1 MVERNM
7 SAAGMCEA
15 PCRPAGVEGHI
26 TRKKDRVGSWD
37 ISCLATGHVPTWSAS
52 GRRGAEAD
60 DARAREVGPSHS
72 SYEAD
77 EQYGAIR
84 CGAGGA
90 KDWDQGE
97 CAPALPVPG
106 SEPGKRASRRWSAY
120 GRLAVDTR
128 GGSRMRESRTYGSVR
143 GASSNGG
150 PYRDRRP
157 WTKED
162 VRTLKTLAREKIK
175 TASIARKLKR
185 SVDATRQKASV
196 LGVTL
201 GGGRRRKETS

>member
-7 SAAGMCEA
+7 SDAGMRGTVSSRRGRGPHHA
-15 PCRPAGVEGHI
+15 Q
-26 TRKKDRVGSWD
+26 KDRVGSWD
-37 ISCLATGHVPTWSAS
+37 ISCLATGRVPTWSAS
-52 GRRGAEAD
+52 GRRGAVAD

-97 CAPALPVPG
+97 CAPVLPVPG
-106 SEPGKRASRRWSAY
+106 SVPGKRASRHWSAY

-143 GASSNGG
+143 GARGNSR
-150 PYRDRRP
+150 PYRNRRAFIAGLGSAAAWPVLVRAQQQTKPTVISDR
-157 WTKED
+157 
-162 VRTLKTLAREKIK
+162 LI
-175 TASIARKLKR
+175 S
-185 SVDATRQKASV
+185 
-196 LGVTL
+196 
-201 GGGRRRKETS
+201 